1 MSEPNWYGKPYY
13 SLDAY
18 CREQFGRKCYK
29 VALNA
34 HMTCPNRDGTLGTRG
49 CIFCSAGGSGEF
61 AVDVGGSNGEVQI
74 DAESGVSGRLSMN
87 PGNFLPSQNAL
98 ADLDGQLRKGIRLI
112 EGKLGI
118 RPDTDKSG
126 NQPNTDKPGISLNA
140 ENLVGH
146 YDKNSEKSESPDI
159 IAYFQAYTNTYAPV
173 AYLEQIFSQALS
185 HPRVCGISIATRP
198 DCLPQEVLLLLASLR
213 QRYPKK
219 FIWVELGLQTIH
231 GHTADF
237 IRRGYDLTCFEQSV
251 GALQALNIPVI
262 VHVILGLPGEGRAQ
276 MLETISY
283 LNGLGIFGVKL
294 QLLHVLEGT
303 DLAELYLK
311 GDFTVLDKEEYLD
324 ILVDCLGH
332 LSPRIVVHRVTGDGP
347 KRILVAPTWS
357 GNKRDV
363 LNSLHRLMRERSA
376 RQGRLCDL

>member
-61 AVDVGGSNGEVQI
+61 AVEVDQ
-74 DAESGVSGRLSMN
+74 E
-87 PGNFLPSQNAL
+87 AL

-112 EGKLGI
+112 EEKLRSRSNAGS
-118 RPDTDKSG
+118 PG
-126 NQPNTDKPGISLNA
+126 NCPNA
-140 ENLVGH
+140 ERP
-146 YDKNSEKSESPDI
+146 EAPCI

-185 HPRVCGISIATRP
+185 HPLICGISIATRP
-198 DCLPQEVLLLLASLR
+198 DCLPQEVLLLLASLK
-213 QRYPKK
+213 QRFPDK

-231 GHTADF
+231 GRTAEF
-237 IRRGYDLTCFEQSV
+237 IRRGYDLTCFERSV
-251 GALQALNIPVI
+251 GTLQALNIPVI

-283 LNGLGIFGVKL
+283 LNRIGIFGIKL
-294 QLLHVLEGT
+294 QLLHVLEDT
-303 DLAELYLK
+303 DLAELYAK
-311 GDFTVLDKEEYLD
+311 GAFTVLDKEEYLD
-324 ILVDCLGH
+324 ILVDCLEH
-332 LSPRIVVHRVTGDGP
+332 LSPKIVVHRVTGDGP
-347 KRILVAPTWS
+347 KRILIAPTWS

-363 LNSLHRLMRERSA
+363 LNSLHRLMRERGA
-376 RQGRLCDL
+376 RQGRLCNL